1 MSKREAILC
10 DVEEETVNWSSG
22 KSSTRRSTCDNR
34 AIDKCVLCQRDYCT
48 DHALHPKRGLIL
60 KAESLT
66 IKSVAGGVPSEMAY
80 GAGEVNSGIPG
91 RQPEIPIY
99 RIAICMPCRKSF
111 SDTTLQSAL
120 NDAAQQFVKIL
131 GAAIT
136 AKALS
141 AK

>member
-1 MSKREAILC
+1 MSKREALLC
-10 DVEEETVNWSSG
+10 DVEEEAINWSSG

-48 DHALHPKRGLIL
+48 DHALHPNRGLII
-60 KAESLT
+60 KVESLT
-66 IKSVAGGVPSEMAY
+66 IRSIAGGVPSEIAY
-80 GAGEVNSGIPG
+80 GTGEV
-91 RQPEIPIY
+91 RQPEIPRY

-120 NDAAQQFVKIL
+120 NDAAEQFIKIL
-131 GAAIT
+131 AATIT

-141 AK
+141 K